1 MELTTEQVRI
11 YQNIVKVIDK
21 SGIPTR
27 IVVKS
32 EDVLEGEMYVR
43 DITVSYK
50 DMLVET
56 LRDKERENEKYEK
69 YKKTEERLKEESDK
83 I

>member
-1 MELTTEQVRI
+1 LELTTEQVRI